1 MHFCSIQTSL
11 RTLLFV
17 ANWQSWVK
25 NQVRA
30 LEQAANPK
38 QETAARRRLTEIGSP
53 ALPQLIPLLNSRSDE
68 VVLRA
73 IGAMEAIGD
82 PAAVDPLLPHLSDRR
97 YSVRARAARALGRLG
112 DPRARLA
119 LMRALK
125 DREPEVRRAA
135 REALGEMK
143 GR

>member
-1 MHFCSIQTSL
+1 
-11 RTLLFV
+11 
-17 ANWQSWVK
+17 
-25 NQVRA
+25 
-30 LEQAANPK
+30 
-38 QETAARRRLTEIGSP
+38 
-53 ALPQLIPLLNSRSDE
+53 
-68 VVLRA
+68 
-73 IGAMEAIGD
+73 MEAIGD